1 MEKKRILVVDD
12 NSVNLSVIE
21 LVLQEDYEVIPMLSG
36 KRVVKFLGRQA
47 ADLVLLDV
55 QMPEMNGVETLKE
68 LRGLENGKDI
78 PVIFLTGTEDAEA
91 AAEGERLGIVD
102 YITKPFDNED
112 LKTRIA
118 RVLSQALF

>member
-1 MEKKRILVVDD
+1 MEKKRILAVDD

-21 LVLQEDYEVIPMLSG
+21 LVLQNDYEVIPMLSG

-118 RVLSQALF
+118 RVLSQTLF

>member
-1 MEKKRILVVDD
+1 MEKKRILAVDD

-21 LVLQEDYEVIPMLSG
+21 LVLQNDYEVIPMLSG

-112 LKTRIA
+112 LKIRIA
-118 RVLSQALF
+118 RVLS

>member
-1 MEKKRILVVDD
+1 MEKKRILAVDD

-21 LVLQEDYEVIPMLSG
+21 LVLQKDYEVIPMLSG

-47 ADLVLLDV
+47 ADLVLLDI

-78 PVIFLTGTEDAEA
+78 PVIFLSGTEDAEA

-118 RVLSQALF
+118 RVLSQNLF

>member
-1 MEKKRILVVDD
+1 MEKKRILAVDD

-21 LVLQEDYEVIPMLSG
+21 LVLQKDYEVIPMLSG
-36 KRVVKFLGRQA
+36 KRAVKFLGRQA

-118 RVLSQALF
+118 RVLSQTLF

>member
-1 MEKKRILVVDD
+1 MEKKRILAVDD

-21 LVLQEDYEVIPMLSG
+21 LILQKDYEVIPMLSG
-36 KRVVKFLGRQA
+36 KRAVKFLGRQA

-68 LRGLENGKDI
+68 LRGLENGKNI

-118 RVLSQALF
+118 RVLSQTLF